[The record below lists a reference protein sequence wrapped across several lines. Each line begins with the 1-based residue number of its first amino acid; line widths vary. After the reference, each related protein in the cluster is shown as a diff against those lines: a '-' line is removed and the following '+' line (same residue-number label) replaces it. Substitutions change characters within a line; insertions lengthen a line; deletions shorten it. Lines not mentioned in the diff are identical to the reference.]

1 MEISL
6 LAVLIGG
13 ILTVLSP
20 CGALLLPSFF
30 ALAFERRSM
39 LLARA
44 GVFLLGVAVV
54 MVPLGFGA
62 SAIGGW
68 LLRSQ
73 DTLLTVAGAGLIVM
87 AVLMLLGRGRG
98 TSRLAARWQQR
109 FAGET
114 SPVAIAG
121 LGAVY
126 GLAGS
131 CAGPIL
137 GTVLTIAALQQDPL
151 RGGALMGVYAIGV
164 TLPVLVLASLWST
177 AMPTRIRSWQSRTV
191 RLGRSEFSIVTL
203 LTAGAMLLAGVWLV
217 LAGAEVGPALGLP
230 GVGDTT
236 RLDLQLQAWAL
247 RVGERIPDGALLGG
261 AAVVVLGVLGQR
273 IRTRRAGTTVRR

>member
-39 LLARA
+39 LFARA

-87 AVLMLLGRGRG
+87 AVLMVLGRGRG
-98 TSRLAARWQQR
+98 TSRLAERWQQR
-109 FAGET
+109 LAGET

-137 GTVLTIAALQQDPL
+137 GTVLTIAALQDDPL
-151 RGGALMGVYAIGV
+151 RGAALMAVYAVGV
-164 TLPVLVLASLWST
+164 TLPVLLLASVWST
-177 AMPTRIRSWQSRTV
+177 ALPGRVRAWQARTV
-191 RLGRSEFSIVTL
+191 RIVRVEVALVAL
-203 LTAGAMLLAGVWLV
+203 LTAGAMLLAGVWLL
-217 LAGAEVGPALGLP
+217 LAAAEIGPAPGLP

-236 RLDLQLQAWAL
+236 RLDLRLQAWAL
-247 RVGERIPDGALLGG
+247 RVGERIPDGVLLGG
-261 AAVVVLGVLGQR
+261 AAVVVLGVLVSRLRSQHDGSVSR
-273 IRTRRAGTTVRR
+273 G